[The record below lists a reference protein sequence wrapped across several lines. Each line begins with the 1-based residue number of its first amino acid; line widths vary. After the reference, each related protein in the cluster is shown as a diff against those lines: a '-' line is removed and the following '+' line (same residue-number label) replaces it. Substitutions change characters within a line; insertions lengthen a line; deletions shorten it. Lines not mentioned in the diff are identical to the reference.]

1 MNCNAAVRVSVGEQ
15 FSLEDLLVGD
25 VSAVNPAMLSALE
38 CTVHVHT
45 SNRGTN
51 MNL

>member
-1 MNCNAAVRVSVGEQ
+1 MNCKAAVRVSVGEQ
-15 FSLEDLLVGD
+15 FSPEDLLVGE
-25 VSAVNPAMLSALE
+25 VSAVNSAVLSALE
-38 CTVHVHT
+38 CTVHAHT